1 MVLLAL
7 LFAAPVFPDYTGY
20 VVDKA
25 RVLQGATSH
34 LHDLSERLDHAG
46 IAQLAVVTVTEQML
60 DDESKEDY
68 AVALFKKWG
77 LGHGKKKADGL
88 MILFVPG
95 KPGHRKVKVEVG
107 YGLEGI
113 LPDGKVGA
121 LIDQYA
127 IPGMKRDDYGDAA
140 VKLADAM

>member
-1 MVLLAL
+1 MLLLAL
-7 LFAAPVFPDYTGY
+7 LWAAPVYPAYTGY

-25 RVLQGATSH
+25 GVFDSGAASH

-46 IAQLAVVTVTEQML
+46 IAQLAAVTVTEEML
-60 DDESKEDY
+60 EDASKDDY
-68 AVALFKKWG
+68 AVDLFKKWG

-88 MILFVPG
+88 LILFVPG

-113 LPDGKVGA
+113 LPDGKTTA

-127 IPGMKRDDYGDAA
+127 VPSMKRDDYGSAA
-140 VKLADAM
+140 GKLAD